1 LSQIIDI
8 SIIIVN
14 YNVKYFLEQCLGS
27 VFAEKTD
34 LNLEVIVVDN
44 NSVDG
49 SVQLVRSKFP
59 QVNCIANTENVGFS
73 KANNQAMKLA
83 KGKYQ
88 LILNPDTVLEQNTLP
103 SCFQYMEEH
112 TEVGAL
118 GVRMIDGKGSFL
130 PESKRG
136 LPTPAVAFY
145 KMALLN
151 KIFPKSKTFG
161 RYHAGYLP
169 ENETNEVDVLSGA
182 FMFMRAE
189 VLHKIGYFDE
199 KYFMYGE
206 DIDLSYRVTKAGYK
220 NIYFPKSTI
229 IHYKGE
235 STKRKT
241 VNYVR
246 TFYNAMI
253 IFAQTHYT
261 GSNQKWMVNVLKLAI
276 WARAGIALIQRF
288 FEKIWTPLF
297 DFVVLYSGFYFLAKY
312 WEVYNRFVQQYY
324 SSEYYFGHLPIYV
337 VLLLVIVKLSGGYSF
352 PYKLYRS
359 QRGII
364 LGALI
369 LIAIYGLLPKNMQF
383 SRAIVLLGSLWSLI
397 GISISRY
404 LINYFKTGSWEFNPE
419 KNQRIAIMAEED
431 EYQRVIQLFEKVGKE
446 GKVIGNI
453 SPNSNK
459 DGERLGSSDQ
469 LNDII
474 DIYRI
479 NELIFCAKDLPSQK
493 IIKWMSELSNTDIK
507 YKIVPA
513 ESEFIVGSHS
523 KNAQGELFSIDIQM
537 QISKEENRLK
547 KRLLDF
553 LSGVILLL
561 LLPLGIVNPSKW
573 GQKLANASL
582 LIIGKR
588 TLVSYVPQSDTKKLP
603 QLKNGILGPA
613 EKVSAQSDKAT
624 VNRVNFL
631 YAKDYTPGIDL
642 ELFAKNFRK
651 LLF

>member
-1 LSQIIDI
+1 MTPSIDI

-27 VFAEKTD
+27 IYAKKTD
-34 LNLEVIVVDN
+34 LKLEVIVVDN

-49 SVQLVRSKFP
+49 SVQLIKSKFP
-59 QVNCIANTENVGFS
+59 QVKCIANTENVGFS
-73 KANNQAMKLA
+73 KANNQAMGIAL
-83 KGKYQ
+83 GKYQ

-103 SCFQYMEEH
+103 LCFEYMEQNP
-112 TEVGAL
+112 TAGAL
-118 GVRMIDGKGSFL
+118 GVRMIDGNGTFL

-151 KIFPKSKTFG
+151 KLFPKSQTFG
-161 RYHAGYLP
+161 RYHAGYLA
-169 ENETNEVDVLSGA
+169 EDEINEVDVLSGA
-182 FMFMRAE
+182 FMFIRTA
-189 VLHKIGYFDE
+189 VLDKIGFFDE
-199 KYFMYGE
+199 TYFMYGE
-206 DIDLSYRVTKAGYK
+206 DIDLSYRITKAGYN

-261 GSNQKWMVNVLKLAI
+261 GTNQKWMVYFLQFAI
-276 WARAGIALIQRF
+276 WARAGVALIQRLL
-288 FEKIWTPLF
+288 EKVWAPLL
-297 DFVVLYSGFYFLAKY
+297 DIVVLYSGFYFLAKY
-312 WEVYNRFVQQYY
+312 WEVYNRFVQYY
-324 SSEYYFGHLPIYV
+324 SDEYYFGHLPLYV
-337 VLLLVIVKLSGGYSF
+337 ILLLIIVKLSGGYSF

-364 LGALI
+364 LGSLI
-369 LIAIYGLLPKNMQF
+369 LIAIYGLLPKDMQF

-404 LINYFKTGSWEFNPE
+404 LINYFKTGAWEFNPE
-419 KNQRIAIMAEED
+419 KNQRIAIMAQES
-431 EYQRVIQLFEKVGKE
+431 EYNRVVQLFEKVGKE

-453 SPNSNK
+453 SPDHNK
-459 DGERLGSSDQ
+459 EGDLLGSAEQ
-469 LNDII
+469 LKDII
-474 DIYRI
+474 SIYRI
-479 NELIFCAKDLPSQK
+479 NELIFCAKDLPSEK
-493 IIKWMSELSNTDIK
+493 IIKWMSDLSNEDIK

-537 QISKEENRLK
+537 LIGKEENRLK

-553 LSGVILLL
+553 LFGLLL
-561 LLPLGIVNPSKW
+561 LILLPLSLIKPKKIGTKI
-573 GQKLANASL
+573 ANAFA
-582 LIIGKR
+582 LIWGSK
-588 TLVSYVPQSDTKKLP
+588 TLISYVPAPDIKKLP
-603 QLKNGILGPA
+603 PLKQGLLFPA
-613 EKVSAQSDKAT
+613 SKVNASSNSAT
-624 VNRVNFL
+624 INRVNFL

-642 ELFAKNFRK
+642 ELFIKNLKK
-651 LLF
+651 LTY

>member
-1 LSQIIDI
+1 MKQPVDI

-27 VFAEKTD
+27 IYAKESG
-34 LNLEVIVVDN
+34 LNIEVIVVDN

-49 SVQLVRSKFP
+49 SVQLVSTKFP
-59 QVNCIANTENVGFS
+59 QVRCIANTENVGFS
-73 KANNQAMKLA
+73 KANNQAMAIAL
-83 KGKYQ
+83 GKYQ

-103 SCFQYMEEH
+103 LCFDYMEQNPN
-112 TEVGAL
+112 TGAL
-118 GVRMIDGKGSFL
+118 GVRMIDGKGAFL

-151 KIFPKSKTFG
+151 KLFPKSRTFG

-169 ENETNEVDVLSGA
+169 ENEVNQVDVLSGA
-182 FMFMRAE
+182 FMFIRKT
-189 VLHKIGYFDE
+189 VLDRIGYFDE
-199 KYFMYGE
+199 QYFMYGE
-206 DIDLSYRVTKAGYK
+206 DIDLSYRITKAGYQ
-220 NIYFPKSTI
+220 NMYFPKSTI

-261 GSNQKWMVNVLKLAI
+261 GTNQKWMVYALKFAI
-276 WARAGIALIQRF
+276 WARAGIALLQRLL
-288 FEKIWTPLF
+288 EKVWAPLL
-297 DFVVLYSGFYFLAKY
+297 DFTLLYSGFYFLAKY
-312 WEVYNRFVQQYY
+312 WEVYNRFVQYY

-337 VLLLVIVKLSGGYSF
+337 VLLLLVVKLSGGYSF

-359 QRGII
+359 QRGVI
-364 LGALI
+364 LGSLI
-369 LIAIYGLLPKNMQF
+369 LVAIYGLLPKDMQF

-404 LINYFKTGSWEFNPE
+404 LINYFKTGAWDFNPE
-419 KNQRIAIMAEED
+419 KNQRIAILAKES
-431 EYQRVIQLFEKVGKE
+431 EYNRVVQLFEKVGKE

-453 SPNSNK
+453 SPDQNKNGDLLGNS
-459 DGERLGSSDQ
+459 EQ

-474 DIYRI
+474 SIYRI
-479 NELIFCAKDLPSQK
+479 NELIFCAKDLPSEK
-493 IIKWMSELSNTDIK
+493 IIKWMSELSNEDVK

-537 QISKEENRLK
+537 QISKEENRIK
-547 KRLLDF
+547 KRMLDF
-553 LSGVILLL
+553 AFGVILLL
-561 LLPLGIVNPSKW
+561 LLPL
-573 GQKLANASL
+573 SL
-582 LIIGKR
+582 LKPKKISEKIIDIIALLWGSK
-588 TLVSYVPQSDTKKLP
+588 TLVSYVPATDVIKLP
-603 QLKNGILGPA
+603 IIKQGILFPA
-613 EKVSAQSDKAT
+613 SKISIDSNPST
-624 VNRVNFL
+624 INRVNFL
-631 YAKDYTPGIDL
+631 YAKDYSAGIDL
-642 ELFAKNFRK
+642 ELFIKNLK
-651 LLF
+651 ALVL